1 MKKKEEIIKS
11 QHPIS
16 KEDLTERM
24 LDVCL
29 WYQVEE
35 TNVWIKT
42 LENYIDLYKDYRD
55 ILIQIY
61 DKSLFKT
68 KLKNDI
74 KELDAKINT
83 QYESLK
89 EEVKMII
96 KLKNLISSKD
106 TKVEILKDDEF
117 SYYDL
122 LTFLKYGI
130 TFKKICYHKFEKDIV
145 YIYDNEGNYILE
157 NKEDKCC
164 NFCMYLSE
172 NASDNTKFEKN
183 ITIIEE

>member
-1 MKKKEEIIKS
+1 
-11 QHPIS
+11 
-16 KEDLTERM
+16 M

-42 LENYIDLYKDYRD
+42 LESYIDLYKDYRD
-55 ILIQIY
+55 ILMQKY

-74 KELDAKINT
+74 KKLDAKINT

-89 EEVKMII
+89 DEVKMII

-130 TFKKICYHKFEKDIV
+130 TFKKICYHKFEK
-145 YIYDNEGNYILE
+145 
-157 NKEDKCC
+157 
-164 NFCMYLSE
+164 
-172 NASDNTKFEKN
+172 N